1 MIWWV
6 QLLLYLIGIWGTLL
20 VIDRVFHLQRFNID
34 LSFFT
39 VVFRTRRINSFIRRL
54 GSHKRWFWNAFWML
68 GSAIGIV
75 IMGYALYF
83 MANSFFDL
91 LFGQPGAQP
100 IVPILPGI
108 NVRMS
113 TLPYI
118 LVALL
123 ISLCAHELS
132 HGIATIAERLPIKSA
147 GIFLFIIFPGAFVEV
162 DEKQINKRSPK
173 SRMRIFTAGI
183 FANLLTALFVIGLIA
198 LLPLALAPMYNAD
211 TALIIT
217 EIEPGAPA
225 DGVLVPYSIIYTI
238 NDTEIEDY
246 AQFIQF
252 MSMTKPNRTLTIST
266 NIGIFNVTTGALPTN
281 SSRGYL
287 GILTNNLQYT
297 PKPEFAFLSP
307 LPPFIISQTLFWTFL
322 ISISL
327 GVINL
332 LPFPLFDGDGFLK
345 ALLDQYLPSTKLT
358 IGKKTFTYRILIQF
372 SARALSILFFGG
384 SIVLTFIRF
393 GALPV
398 I

>member
-1 MIWWV
+1 
-6 QLLLYLIGIWGTLL
+6 
-20 VIDRVFHLQRFNID
+20 
-34 LSFFT
+34 
-39 VVFRTRRINSFIRRL
+39 
-54 GSHKRWFWNAFWML
+54 
-68 GSAIGIV
+68 
-75 IMGYALYF
+75 
-83 MANSFFDL
+83 
-91 LFGQPGAQP
+91 
-100 IVPILPGI
+100 
-108 NVRMS
+108 MS